1 MERRHFV
8 PLLLIHRLPWGEKF
22 DCGRR
27 PVRRDYF
34 FSDSQYLPPELLQL
48 LSPTP
53 RMSIFQKY
61 WAVYLV
67 MLRNSLIREMNFKLN
82 FLLWMIVESLWFVG
96 QLVFIEVIFNQ
107 VNQIGDWTKWQMV
120 LLVGTHQIISQI
132 FQGFFFTNLVN
143 LPELVRTGKLDFILL
158 QPVDGQFAT
167 SVRQFGL
174 DSIVNALVG
183 VGIVTYSLSRL
194 HVVPGVNQIVLY
206 LATMLLGVT
215 IHYSILFSLGSV
227 SFWIVRSQ
235 GLIWGYYNIMNLA
248 RYPDVVFKGAVKFV
262 FSWLIPVIV
271 VTNVPARV
279 LMNASATP
287 WWLIVHLLL
296 ASALMLFF
304 SRILWRVGLNRY
316 SSASS

>member
-1 MERRHFV
+1 
-8 PLLLIHRLPWGEKF
+8 
-22 DCGRR
+22 
-27 PVRRDYF
+27 
-34 FSDSQYLPPELLQL
+34 
-48 LSPTP
+48 
-53 RMSIFQKY
+53 MSALRKY
-61 WAVYLV
+61 WAVYSV

-82 FLLWMIVESLWFVG
+82 FLLWMVVEALWFVG
-96 QLVFIEVIFNQ
+96 QLVFIEVIFSHAS
-107 VNQIGDWTKWQMV
+107 QIGDWTKWQMV

-143 LPELVRTGKLDFILL
+143 LPELVRTGKFDFILL

-167 SVRQFGL
+167 SLRQFGL

-183 VGIVTYSLSRL
+183 VGIVTIPQ
-194 HVVPGVNQIVLY
+194 HIVPGPSQIVLY

-215 IHYSILFSLGSV
+215 IHYSILFALGTA
-227 SFWIVRSQ
+227 SFWIIRSQ
-235 GLIWGYYNIMNLA
+235 GLVWGYYNVMTLA
-248 RYPDVVFKGAVKFV
+248 RYPDVVFKGPIKFI

-279 LMNASATP
+279 LMNASETP

-296 ASALMLFF
+296 ASALMLFL
-304 SRILWRVGLNRY
+304 SRILWRFALNRY

>member
-1 MERRHFV
+1 V
-8 PLLLIHRLPWGEKF
+8 
-22 DCGRR
+22 
-27 PVRRDYF
+27 
-34 FSDSQYLPPELLQL
+34 QL
-48 LSPTP
+48 LTPDSPVAF
-53 RMSIFQKY
+53 RKSILQKY

-67 MLRNSLIREMNFKLN
+67 MLRNSLVREMNFKLN

-96 QLVFIEVIFNQ
+96 QLVFIKVIFSQ
-107 VNQIGDWTKWQMV
+107 VDQIGDWTKWQMV

-132 FQGFFFTNLVN
+132 FQGFFYTNLVN

-158 QPVDGQFAT
+158 QPVDGQFAI

-183 VGIVTYSLSRL
+183 VAIVTYSLYKL
-194 HVVPGVNQIVLY
+194 HIVPGLSQIVLY
-206 LATMLLGVT
+206 LVTMLLGVT
-215 IHYSILFSLGSV
+215 IHYAILFSLGTV
-227 SFWIVRSQ
+227 SFWIIRSQ
-235 GLIWGYYNIMNLA
+235 GLLWGYYNVMNLA

-279 LMNASATP
+279 LMNAAETP
-287 WWLIVHLLL
+287 WWLIAHLVL

-304 SRILWRVGLNRY
+304 SRILWRFALNRY
-316 SSASS
+316 ASASS

>member
-1 MERRHFV
+1 V
-8 PLLLIHRLPWGEKF
+8 PITPELL
-22 DCGRR
+22 
-27 PVRRDYF
+27 
-34 FSDSQYLPPELLQL
+34 LLQL
-48 LSPTP
+48 LNSW
-53 RMSIFQKY
+53 QKY

-82 FLLWMIVESLWFVG
+82 FLLWMVVESLWFVG
-96 QLVFIEVIFNQ
+96 QLVFIEVIFSH

-167 SVRQFGL
+167 SFRQFGL

-183 VGIVTYSLSRL
+183 VAIVTYSLYRL
-194 HVVPGVNQIVLY
+194 HIVPGFSQIVLY
-206 LATMLLGVT
+206 LATMLVGVT
-215 IHYSILFSLGSV
+215 IHYAILFALGTA

-235 GLIWGYYNIMNLA
+235 GLIWGYYNVMTLA
-248 RYPDVVFKGAVKFV
+248 RYPDVVFKGPVKFV

-279 LMNASATP
+279 LMNASETP
-287 WWLIVHLLL
+287 WWLILHLLL
-296 ASALMLFF
+296 ASCLMLFF
-304 SRILWRVGLNRY
+304 SRILWRFALNRY

>member
-1 MERRHFV
+1 NLQ
-8 PLLLIHRLPWGEKF
+8 PLTP
-22 DCGRR
+22 DS
-27 PVRRDYF
+27 PVALCK
-34 FSDSQYLPPELLQL
+34 SML
-48 LSPTP
+48 
-53 RMSIFQKY
+53 QKY
-61 WAVYLV
+61 WSVYLV

-96 QLVFIEVIFNQ
+96 QLVFIEVIFSH

-132 FQGFFFTNLVN
+132 FQGFFYTNLVN

-174 DSIVNALVG
+174 DGIVNALVG
-183 VGIVTYSLSRL
+183 VGIVTYSLYRL
-194 HVVPGVNQIVLY
+194 HVVPGLSQVVLY

-215 IHYSILFSLGSV
+215 IHYAILFSLGSA
-227 SFWIVRSQ
+227 SFWTVRSQ
-235 GLIWGYYNIMNLA
+235 GLIWGYYNVMNLA
-248 RYPDVVFKGAVKFV
+248 RYPDAVFKGVVKFV

-279 LMNASATP
+279 LMNASRTP
-287 WWLIVHLLL
+287 WWLIAHLLL
-296 ASALMLFF
+296 ASALMLFL
-304 SRILWRVGLNRY
+304 SRILWRFALNRY

>member
-1 MERRHFV
+1 
-8 PLLLIHRLPWGEKF
+8 
-22 DCGRR
+22 
-27 PVRRDYF
+27 
-34 FSDSQYLPPELLQL
+34 
-48 LSPTP
+48 
-53 RMSIFQKY
+53 MSIFQKY